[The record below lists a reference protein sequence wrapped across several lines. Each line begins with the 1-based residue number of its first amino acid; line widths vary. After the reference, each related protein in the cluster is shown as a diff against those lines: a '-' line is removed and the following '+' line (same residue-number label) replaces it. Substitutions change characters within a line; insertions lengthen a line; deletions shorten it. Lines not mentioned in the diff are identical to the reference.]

1 MHADSPAIR
10 EFLSQPEN
18 RVIFER
24 ERLVGDW
31 LEIIQEAMDRSG
43 QTRADIA
50 GLLGCS
56 RAFVSKTLRAP
67 SNIEV
72 DTLVRVGL
80 AAGISFS
87 IAGCQADALLLPEGY
102 QARIASTP
110 ADQDAGTV
118 AVGTY
123 PLAA

>member
-18 RVIFER
+18 RVVFER

-31 LEIIQEAMDRSG
+31 LEIIQDAMDRSG

-50 GLLGCS
+50 SLLGCS

-87 IAGCQADALLLPEGY
+87 ITGCQADALLLPDGY
-102 QARIASTP
+102 QARVAHTP
-110 ADQDAGTV
+110 TDQHEGAV
-118 AVGTY
+118 AVRTY